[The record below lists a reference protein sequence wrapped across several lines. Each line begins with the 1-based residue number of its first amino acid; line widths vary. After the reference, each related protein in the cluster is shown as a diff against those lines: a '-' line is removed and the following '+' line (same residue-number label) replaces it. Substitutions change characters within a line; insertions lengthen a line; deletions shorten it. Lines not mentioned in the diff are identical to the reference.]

1 MQTKDSQ
8 TVYLKDYQPP
18 KFLIDETFL
27 QVDLFE
33 KSALIKCTLNMRR
46 NLESLDAQSANLVLD
61 GDYQLNT
68 LSVKV
73 DEITL
78 STDKYRIESNK
89 LIVSDLPSSFS
100 LSTEVEI
107 SPYENTRAG
116 NQSTVIGLLGP
127 ILSPNPL
134 IFSLW

>member
-46 NLESLDAQSANLVLD
+46 NLESLGAQSANLVLD
-61 GDYQLNT
+61 GDCQLNT

-78 STDKYRIESNK
+78 STDKYRIEGNK
-89 LIVSDLPSSFS
+89 LIIPDLPSSFS

-107 SPYENTRAG
+107 SPYENTHKG
-116 NQSTVIGLLGP
+116 
-127 ILSPNPL
+127 
-134 IFSLW
+134 

>member
-33 KSALIKCTLNMRR
+33 KSALVKCTLNMRR
-46 NLESLDAQSANLVLD
+46 NLESLDPQTANLVLD

-73 DEITL
+73 DGITFTEYL
-78 STDKYRIESNK
+78 SFVTEMFQK
-89 LIVSDLPSSFS
+89 LQED
-100 LSTEVEI
+100 
-107 SPYENTRAG
+107 
-116 NQSTVIGLLGP
+116 
-127 ILSPNPL
+127 
-134 IFSLW
+134 

>member
-27 QVDLFE
+27 QVDLLE
-33 KSALIKCTLNMRR
+33 NSALIKCTLNMRR
-46 NLESLDAQSANLVLD
+46 NQESLDAQSANLVLD
-61 GDYQLNT
+61 GDSQLNT

-78 STDKYRIESNK
+78 R
-89 LIVSDLPSSFS
+89 LI
-100 LSTEVEI
+100 
-107 SPYENTRAG
+107 NTG
-116 NQSTVIGLLGP
+116 
-127 ILSPNPL
+127 
-134 IFSLW
+134 